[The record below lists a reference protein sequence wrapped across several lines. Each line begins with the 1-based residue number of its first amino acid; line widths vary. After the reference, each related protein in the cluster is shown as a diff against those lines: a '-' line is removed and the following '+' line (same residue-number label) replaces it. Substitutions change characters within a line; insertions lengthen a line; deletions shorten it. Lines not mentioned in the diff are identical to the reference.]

1 MRAEFGGL
9 LQQNP
14 IVMKAQ
20 LLESETFGSGSRS
33 YFIDFSK
40 AANNSNYIKITRS
53 DKQADNTYKKNS
65 VVIFEEDFTFL
76 IESFSMLFT
85 SVIHR
90 KESDDVS
97 ASPDIQSRP
106 VEFRKRG
113 IKSWAPEKRPREKLL
128 ENGAGSV
135 SNAELLALLIGSG
148 TKKETAVGLA
158 ARILKSVDGDLNE
171 LAKVSHQQL
180 CKFPGIGDAKAVTI
194 LAAMELSRRKTALT
208 LPFELKAV

>member
-1 MRAEFGGL
+1 M
-9 LQQNP
+9 
-14 IVMKAQ
+14 IMKAQ
-20 LLESETFGSGSRS
+20 LLESETFGSGSRT

-40 AANNSNYIKITRS
+40 AANQSNYIKITRS
-53 DKQADNTYKKNS
+53 DRQEDNTYKKSS

-90 KESDDVS
+90 KESGDPVPS
-97 ASPDIQSRP
+97 GSHSNP
-106 VEFRKRG
+106 VEYRKRS

-128 ENGAGSV
+128 EHGAGYV

-148 TKKETAVGLA
+148 TKKQTAVGLA
-158 ARILKSVDGDLNE
+158 ARILKSVDGDLNT

-208 LPFELKAV
+208 FPFELKAV